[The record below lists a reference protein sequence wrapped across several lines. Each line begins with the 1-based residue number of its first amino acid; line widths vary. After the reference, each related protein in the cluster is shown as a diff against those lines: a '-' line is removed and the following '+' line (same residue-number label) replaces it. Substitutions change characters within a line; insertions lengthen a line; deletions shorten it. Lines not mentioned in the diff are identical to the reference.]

1 MIVEIQ
7 TGKDLQCWMVHQIHI
22 RKFTFKF
29 LRKVNQTSLV
39 LPMVLITFGLVA
51 NIALV
56 IKFTIRTHIF
66 FLTDINGSSYFPFK
80 VVFLNQ
86 ENTLPTLEKYK
97 NFFYVFTNR
106 ETLLSIS
113 YIPSNPLSCIWF

>member
-1 MIVEIQ
+1 MIVEIE
-7 TGKDLQCWMVHQIHI
+7 TGKDLQGWMVHQIHI

-29 LRKVNQTSLV
+29 LRKVNQTSLIFPV
-39 LPMVLITFGLVA
+39 VLITFGLVA

-56 IKFTIRTHIF
+56 IKLTIRTYMF

-80 VVFLNQ
+80 VVFLSH

-97 NFFYVFTNR
+97 
-106 ETLLSIS
+106 LL
-113 YIPSNPLSCIWF
+113 YFH